1 MNIHKKFLIEALILA
16 SDSIKSNG
24 GPFGALVVK
33 DDQIIATGTNEVVKT
48 NDPTAHAEM
57 VAIRRS
63 CQELN
68 TYQLNGCTL
77 YSSCEPCPM
86 CLSAVYW
93 ARIDV
98 LFFALSREDA
108 AAIGFDDAF
117 IYKEIALRPEARS
130 LKMEHVLIPQAK
142 DVFELWQS
150 KSDKVMY

>member
-1 MNIHKKFLIEALILA
+1 
-16 SDSIKSNG
+16 
-24 GPFGALVVK
+24 
-33 DDQIIATGTNEVVKT
+33 
-48 NDPTAHAEM
+48 
-57 VAIRRS
+57 
-63 CQELN
+63 
-68 TYQLNGCTL
+68 
-77 YSSCEPCPM
+77 M